1 MTAWS
6 RSLTVAYGV
15 SICESLCIEK
25 ITSHIC
31 GVEGPTTGA
40 YCKKGKI
47 RRKLRKQTETSG
59 GCGCCGCCCGG
70 GSSRRSSGEVLVP
83 FVSICCKGS
92 TLGKSD
98 SRKRTVYCGNAS
110 QNADKEEKYH
120 GQWPHHHDRQLIEEA
135 VNESGGFLV
144 YKVQLL
150 ATSATRRTGCGD
162 QKGETPLLFRLSVDL
177 LELFALKIG
186 KLNRTTSVLSGMKAI
201 SPYNEVFSMKFGSE
215 TPCQETIR
223 TNVVKEPR

>member
-59 GCGCCGCCCGG
+59 GCGCCCGG

-135 VNESGGFLV
+135 VNESGEFLV

-150 ATSATRRTGCGD
+150 ATSANRRTGCGD
-162 QKGETPLLFRLSVDL
+162 QKGETPPLVPIIGGFVGIVRFKNWQTQSNYLCSFRNEDDLSL
-177 LELFALKIG
+177 QWSFF
-186 KLNRTTSVLSGMKAI
+186 
-201 SPYNEVFSMKFGSE
+201 NEVWFRNSL
-215 TPCQETIR
+215 
-223 TNVVKEPR
+223 PRNDKD